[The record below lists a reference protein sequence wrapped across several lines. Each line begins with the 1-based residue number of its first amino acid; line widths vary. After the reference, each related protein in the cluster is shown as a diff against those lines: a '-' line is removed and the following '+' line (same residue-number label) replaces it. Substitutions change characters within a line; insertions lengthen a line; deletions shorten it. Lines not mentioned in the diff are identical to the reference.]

1 MPCECLQGGQ
11 YGHPKLLKFTDR
23 AFKLAR
29 KRGIKTAFGTDML
42 FSSVLAQLQGRAL
55 AIATGTNAE
64 LLQDIPRGYLS
75 DSSLSDVSGKRPLLS
90 PTRRGA
96 APADTRNRAVKI
108 AILHPANISY
118 PLT

>member
-11 YGHPKLLKFTDR
+11 YGHPKLLKFTNR

-64 LLQDIPRGYLS
+64 LLQDIPRDICQIPRY
-75 DSSLSDVSGKRPLLS
+75 R
-90 PTRRGA
+90 T
-96 APADTRNRAVKI
+96 
-108 AILHPANISY
+108 
-118 PLT
+118 